1 MKKLISGI
9 LFSALAIAFLSS
21 CEPSDCLCKYYDEND
36 QLLGYDSWDGSD
48 MSASD
53 CANMESDNTVEVNGD
68 EVVASNVS
76 CSTSW

>member
-1 MKKLISGI
+1 MKKI
-9 LFSALAIAFLSS
+9 LTIIGATAFSLALFCS
-21 CEPSDCLCKYYDEND
+21 CESSACLCKYYDEND
-36 QLLGYDSWDGSD
+36 QLLGYDSWDGSE

-53 CANMESDNTVEVNGD
+53 CASMESDNTVEVNGN

>member
-9 LFSALAIAFLSS
+9 LFSALAIAFFSS
-21 CEPSDCLCKYYDEND
+21 CESSDCLCKYYDEND

-48 MSASD
+48 MNAND
-53 CANMESDNTVEVNGD
+53 CARMENDNTVEVNGN

>member
-1 MKKLISGI
+1 MKKI
-9 LFSALAIAFLSS
+9 LTIIGATAFSLALFCS
-21 CEPSDCLCKYYDEND
+21 CESSDCLCKYYDEND
-36 QLLGYDSWDGSD
+36 QLLGYDSWDGSE

-53 CANMESDNTVEVNGD
+53 CASMESDNTVELNGD

>member
-1 MKKLISGI
+1 MKKLLSFIVLST
-9 LFSALAIAFLSS
+9 LAIVFLSS

-36 QLLGYDSWDGSD
+36 QLLGYDSWDGSE

-53 CANMESDNTVEVNGD
+53 CASMESDNTVELNGD